1 MLLNTN
7 EKYDLHTIILN
18 SKSLRKHHIKEE
30 DVIQLKGDVKEHF
43 YELKIVKEAHN
54 MAFKKCTIE
63 EGLQLRD
70 LFNGYG
76 NIFTTSYH
84 INEDKSEL
92 SQLFIDNCIEKGVS
106 AVPYLVENGA
116 TSLLTIDV
124 NGEEYEISRNRL
136 RGLSDYIK
144 NVYSSEYLLE
154 PQNHN
159 FGKIHP
165 SRTFQRTLKKYYMF
179 MKRISELL
187 DN

>member
-1 MLLNTN
+1 MLKSNQ
-7 EKYDLHTIILN
+7 KYDLHTIILN
-18 SKSLRKHHIKEE
+18 SKCLRKQHIKEE
-30 DVIQLKGDVKEHF
+30 NVIELNGNEKEHF

-54 MAFKKCTIE
+54 MAFKKCTVE

-76 NIFTTSYH
+76 NVFTTTNQ

-92 SQLFIDNCIEKGVS
+92 SQLFIDNCIEKGVI
-106 AVPYLVENGA
+106 AIPELIDNGA
-116 TSLLTIDV
+116 CSLLIIDV

-136 RGLSDYIK
+136 KGLSKYIK
-144 NVYSSEYLLE
+144 NVYASGELLQ
-154 PQNHN
+154 PQNFN
-159 FGKIHP
+159 FGKFHP
-165 SRTFQRTLKKYYMF
+165 SGSFKRTLKKYYMF

>member
-1 MLLNTN
+1 MLSTN
-7 EKYDLHTIILN
+7 QKYDLHTIILN

-70 LFNGYG
+70 LFNGEG
-76 NIFTTSYH
+76 NIFTTSFH

-106 AVPYLVENGA
+106 AVPHLVYNGA
-116 TSLLTIDV
+116 SSLLTIDV
-124 NGEEYEISRNRL
+124 NGEEYEISKNRL
-136 RGLSDYIK
+136 NGLSNYIK
-144 NVYSSEYLLE
+144 SVYATGELLE
-154 PQNHN
+154 PQDHN

-165 SRTFQRTLKKYYMF
+165 SKNFQRTLKKYYMF